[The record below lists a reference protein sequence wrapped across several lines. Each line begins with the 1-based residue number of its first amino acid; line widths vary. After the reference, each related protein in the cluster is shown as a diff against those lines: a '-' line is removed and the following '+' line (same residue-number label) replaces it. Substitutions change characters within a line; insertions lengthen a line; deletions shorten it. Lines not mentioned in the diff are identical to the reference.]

1 MTILYI
7 SPSGSYVSSE
17 DAESDINDFF
27 AQSDDFHRVE
37 MPEDTEQDMD
47 EFVDEF
53 IRKLHY

>member
-1 MTILYI
+1 MATLYI
-7 SPSGSYVSSE
+7 SPCGSYISNEDSE
-17 DAESDINDFF
+17 RDRYEFF
-27 AQSDDFHRVE
+27 AQHDDVHRIE